1 MESKMAEYIAVGVFV
16 YSFVFYRLA
25 YYFAN
30 SQKDFMSGHS
40 VSTFVDR
47 GIKPSLGEYIGALL
61 WGPQL
66 VLCWPIIVLYYFM
79 KLFLIKSSGKS

>member
-1 MESKMAEYIAVGVFV
+1 MVEYIAIGLII
-16 YSFVFYRLA
+16 YAGVFYRLA

-30 SQKDFMSGHS
+30 SQKGFMSGHP
-40 VSTFVDR
+40 VSSFVDR

-66 VLCWPIIVLYYFM
+66 VVGWPLVILYYLVKF
-79 KLFLIKSSGKS
+79 LFIKK